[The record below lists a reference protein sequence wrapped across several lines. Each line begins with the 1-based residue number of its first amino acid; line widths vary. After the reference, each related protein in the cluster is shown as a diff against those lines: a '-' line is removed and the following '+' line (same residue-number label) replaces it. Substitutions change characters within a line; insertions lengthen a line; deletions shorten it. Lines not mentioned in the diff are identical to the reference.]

1 MRINT
6 QSLLPQA
13 FRQQQGKN
21 SWLTGAMK
29 AAGVRQAVQHQA
41 FLQKVSALSKEGQT
55 GSTAKK
61 TSLVTIN
68 QSSFSEF
75 TIAKKDVPKAMEGEM
90 ERYHQAIG
98 DLVDNLTGMEEQLK
112 YMQAGAEQAM
122 EAGQTEKAHIIQ
134 EWNEKQYQD
143 MSWMVGTNLGISHFR
158 MDHAQR
164 LYGKDFGQ
172 AAEEWIGDLHSI
184 ADGVAQGLK
193 GAESVEDAL
202 SQLTAAKEQL
212 MGMADEVAD
221 RYQAFS
227 GKELAAHTYKT
238 AGDFAQVKWD
248 SHLLYPGGNM
258 QTTKQ
263 LLGKGYQE
271 QINLSQ
277 YLKSA
282 HQVDVRV

>member
-6 QSLLPQA
+6 QNLLPQA
-13 FRQQQGKN
+13 LGRQQGKG

-29 AAGVRQAVQHQA
+29 AASARQAVQHQA
-41 FLQKVSALSKEGQT
+41 FLQKVSALSKEGQKW
-55 GSTAKK
+55 SAAKK
-61 TSLVTIN
+61 TDLVTIDM
-68 QSSFSEF
+68 SSFSEF

-112 YMQAGAEQAM
+112 YMQAAYEQAV
-122 EAGQTEKAHIIQ
+122 EDGQTEKARAIQ
-134 EWNEKQYQD
+134 EWDEKQYQD
-143 MSWMVGTNLGISHFR
+143 MSWMVGANLGISHFR

-172 AAEEWIGDLHSI
+172 AVEGWMGDLHGI
-184 ADGVAQGLK
+184 ADQVAQGLK
-193 GAESVEDAL
+193 GAGSVEEAL
-202 SQLTAAKEQL
+202 GQLAAAKEQL
-212 MGMADEVAD
+212 MGMADEVAG

-238 AGDFAQVKWD
+238 AEDFAGVKWD
-248 SHLLYPGGNM
+248 AHLLYPSGNM
-258 QTTKQ
+258 QTAEQ
-263 LLGKGYQE
+263 LLGKGYQQ

-277 YLKSA
+277 YLQSA
-282 HQVDVRV
+282 HQVDVQV